1 MHRQCSRRWFLVTL
15 ASATSVSLL
24 AACGGTAQVG
34 SAGSSATSATSVATG
49 IAAASSAATSTASA
63 TAGSAA
69 TTGQPATTA
78 AVQAPGTGQIT
89 LRLALWQTG
98 VSAQLFNKVY
108 TRYQELNPTIKITQE
123 VTPFAQFF
131 QRLLTGFAG
140 DSAPDCFHSSGSDV
154 IQFAQ
159 KNALLDLGPFIN
171 RDKVDFSGVW
181 VEEDEMKVKGTWY
194 GMPTWNTDD
203 VLYYNKTAFQ
213 NAGIPEP
220 TDDWTW
226 NDMLAAAQKLTTRG
240 ANGKV
245 DVWGIQIQNNNQG
258 GWGSMIYANGGDW
271 MNADLSK
278 STFDQPAT
286 LGALQF
292 IYDLMQ
298 KYKVMPTT
306 ADSDALSKA
315 GISDPFSAGKLA
327 MNTAITSNV
336 PTYTAAA
343 KFDWDIALIPKSPT
357 TGKNASAYIV
367 QPSNISRTT
376 KLAEQCFQLL
386 SWTMGTEAQRILAT
400 DKVKFPAN
408 IAAAKDA
415 NGGFS
420 TPPPVHI
427 ARAVQSMDFAKP
439 FHFLA
444 NGDDYLKAVEGEI
457 AKAYAGQTT
466 MEVAVKQA
474 NAVGDAVLARS

>member
-1 MHRQCSRRWFLVTL
+1 
-15 ASATSVSLL
+15 
-24 AACGGTAQVG
+24 
-34 SAGSSATSATSVATG
+34 
-49 IAAASSAATSTASA
+49 
-63 TAGSAA
+63 
-69 TTGQPATTA
+69 
-78 AVQAPGTGQIT
+78 
-89 LRLALWQTG
+89 
-98 VSAQLFNKVY
+98 
-108 TRYQELNPTIKITQE
+108 
-123 VTPFAQFF
+123 
-131 QRLLTGFAG
+131 
-140 DSAPDCFHSSGSDV
+140 
-154 IQFAQ
+154 
-159 KNALLDLGPFIN
+159 
-171 RDKVDFSGVW
+171 
-181 VEEDEMKVKGTWY
+181 
-194 GMPTWNTDD
+194 
-203 VLYYNKTAFQ
+203 VLYYPKTAFQ

-240 ANGKV
+240 SNGKV
-245 DVWGIQIQNNNQG
+245 DVWGVNIQNNNQG

-271 MNADLSK
+271 MNADLTK
-278 STFDQPAT
+278 STFDQPAA

-306 ADSDALSKA
+306 ADSDALGKA

-327 MNTAITSNV
+327 MVTAITSNV
-336 PTYTAAA
+336 ATYAAAA
-343 KFDWDIALIPKSPT
+343 KFEWDMALIPKSPT

-367 QPSNISRTT
+367 QPSNITRTT

-386 SWTMGTEAQRILAT
+386 NWTMGTEAQHILAT

-415 NGGFS
+415 KGGFS
-420 TPPPVHI
+420 TPPPAHI
-427 ARAVQSMDFAKP
+427 ARAAQSMDFAKP

-444 NGDDYLKAVEGEI
+444 NGDDYLKAVEGEL

-466 MEVAVKQA
+466 MEDAVKQA